1 MGQTVAELL
10 VQRLIDWGVD
20 TVFGLPG
27 DGINGI
33 FEALRVNQ
41 KKIRFIQVRHEE
53 SAAFAACGYAK
64 YTRRLGVCVATS
76 GPGGIHLLNGLYDAK
91 FDKQPVLAITGHT
104 FHDLIGTHY
113 QQDVDLDKL
122 FIDVAEYNQRLM
134 GPAHVTNVVDE
145 AIKVALAR
153 RGVAHITI
161 PKDMQDWDSNGHR
174 SSANIPKHS
183 ADLFAAS
190 APLPAAAL
198 LQQAAD
204 IINKGRKIV
213 ILAGAGCLGARDE
226 VLELAARTAGVI
238 IKPLLGKAVVP
249 DDHPQ
254 TTGGIGLLGTAPSAE
269 AMKNCDTLI
278 IAGSSFPYIEFYP
291 EPDSARVVQIDIDP
305 ARIGLRRPVDVP
317 LNGTCAEVLRALL
330 PLLKRNRKKRF
341 LAQAQSDMK
350 HWRELMKADGTRTD
364 VPLKPQAVMYQL
376 NQYLA
381 NDAIVSTDS
390 GTVSTWAAR
399 YVDVKGDMQFSLSGT
414 LASMANGLP
423 YSIAAALAYP
433 DRQVVCIIG
442 DGGFTM
448 LMGELATL
456 AKYKL
461 PVKII
466 ILKNNVL
473 GMIKWEQ
480 IAMEGNPQYGV
491 ELQPIDFAAYA
502 RACGVAGYTIKTP
515 QETSSILRDAF
526 ANAGPAVIEAVVDPY
541 EPPMPGNITVKQSI
555 NFMKALA
562 RGQKDRWKIIET
574 VLEDKIREVV

>member
-1 MGQTVAELL
+1 
-10 VQRLIDWGVD
+10 
-20 TVFGLPG
+20 
-27 DGINGI
+27 
-33 FEALRVNQ
+33 
-41 KKIRFIQVRHEE
+41 
-53 SAAFAACGYAK
+53 
-64 YTRRLGVCVATS
+64 
-76 GPGGIHLLNGLYDAK
+76 
-91 FDKQPVLAITGHT
+91 
-104 FHDLIGTHY
+104 
-113 QQDVDLDKL
+113 
-122 FIDVAEYNQRLM
+122 
-134 GPAHVTNVVDE
+134 
-145 AIKVALAR
+145 
-153 RGVAHITI
+153 
-161 PKDMQDWDSNGHR
+161 
-174 SSANIPKHS
+174 
-183 ADLFAAS
+183 
-190 APLPAAAL
+190 
-198 LQQAAD
+198 
-204 IINKGRKIV
+204 
-213 ILAGAGCLGARDE
+213 
-226 VLELAARTAGVI
+226 
-238 IKPLLGKAVVP
+238 
-249 DDHPQ
+249 
-254 TTGGIGLLGTAPSAE
+254 
-269 AMKNCDTLI
+269 
-278 IAGSSFPYIEFYP
+278 
-291 EPDSARVVQIDIDP
+291 
-305 ARIGLRRPVDVP
+305 
-317 LNGTCAEVLRALL
+317 
-330 PLLKRNRKKRF
+330 
-341 LAQAQSDMK
+341 
-350 HWRELMKADGTRTD
+350 
-364 VPLKPQAVMYQL
+364 MYQL